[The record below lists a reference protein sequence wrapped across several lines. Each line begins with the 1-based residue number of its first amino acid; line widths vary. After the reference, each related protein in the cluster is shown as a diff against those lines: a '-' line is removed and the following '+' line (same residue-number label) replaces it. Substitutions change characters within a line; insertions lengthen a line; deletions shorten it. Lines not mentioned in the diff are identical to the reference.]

1 MNVSGSRDKTSYIS
15 VRTCQ
20 THSIIR
26 NFQSYLATG
35 SAKIPYIVCVKTSKP
50 DPTSTRKLSS
60 MWFKAH
66 SRGFE
71 LFVYWI
77 FSEIGS
83 KKLQPQENYPKDKML
98 KIICWMGHL
107 CVRDHLDSNPIWKI
121 PRRIVSFQERK
132 LTYFNTFTFLSFFFL
147 FDPTLVVF
155 TRLFRCAFFLLTP
168 VMSNTKHEE
177 VKITRRSLRD
187 WKSTEH
193 KSGPDSLVF
202 TRQTKMAAR
211 IGFAGEVN
219 WFKIFGFLVQSNQNG
234 IERWERK

>member
-83 KKLQPQENYPKDKML
+83 KKLQPQENYPKDKMYVENYL
-98 KIICWMGHL
+98 LDGTSVRARPSGFESNLENTQANCLFSRKKI
-107 CVRDHLDSNPIWKI
+107 D
-121 PRRIVSFQERK
+121 
-132 LTYFNTFTFLSFFFL
+132 
-147 FDPTLVVF
+147 
-155 TRLFRCAFFLLTP
+155 LL
-168 VMSNTKHEE
+168 
-177 VKITRRSLRD
+177 
-187 WKSTEH
+187 
-193 KSGPDSLVF
+193 
-202 TRQTKMAAR
+202 
-211 IGFAGEVN
+211 
-219 WFKIFGFLVQSNQNG
+219 
-234 IERWERK
+234 

>member
-1 MNVSGSRDKTSYIS
+1 
-15 VRTCQ
+15 
-20 THSIIR
+20 
-26 NFQSYLATG
+26 
-35 SAKIPYIVCVKTSKP
+35 
-50 DPTSTRKLSS
+50 
-60 MWFKAH
+60 
-66 SRGFE
+66 
-71 LFVYWI
+71 
-77 FSEIGS
+77 
-83 KKLQPQENYPKDKML
+83 ML

-193 KSGPDSLVF
+193 KSVQIPSFSPDRRKW
-202 TRQTKMAAR
+202 RQGSVLQGK
-211 IGFAGEVN
+211 
-219 WFKIFGFLVQSNQNG
+219 
-234 IERWERK
+234 

>member
-155 TRLFRCAFFLLTP
+155 TRLFRCAFFLLMHLSMVCP
-168 VMSNTKHEE
+168 RMGGPGNPRELDF
-177 VKITRRSLRD
+177 VKRTWVGILT
-187 WKSTEH
+187 STTVPGWEIWLDRH
-193 KSGPDSLVF
+193 LDKWRGPGNEWVIRPF
-202 TRQTKMAAR
+202 
-211 IGFAGEVN
+211 
-219 WFKIFGFLVQSNQNG
+219 
-234 IERWERK
+234 ERVSRV